1 MLKKAVSFLLLE
13 IRKMS
18 NPLKVVLV
26 STFFHPV
33 TGGVES
39 QVKEIAEALSE
50 DGFDVKVFASNSNR
64 NGTKIAEKTSKVGN
78 ISIYRFN
85 TWFSLSKFHK
95 VFPGILVALFKAD
108 FDVVHVHGI
117 RKPEFYFALLVCK
130 IRKKKIV
137 LTTHNPFTA
146 DGFRQSG
153 LTQILRWHDKTIGR
167 WFTKYADKIIYITA
181 SEKEILESRFGIIN
195 ASRLIHI
202 PNGINK
208 LYFEPSKLDRQEVLE
223 GIPQLREKW
232 DGVVLA
238 ACRMNEVKGLQNL
251 EIAIKSLPKVLFIFA
266 GGDDGYLGKLK
277 GMYRNYPNVVFT
289 EKYIKSEMLRSLMDF
304 ADVFV
309 LPSLHEPFGLTIV
322 EAAAAGLPV
331 IATNVGG
338 PKEILDDT
346 FALFLDPTD
355 QMGWAKQ
362 IKLFV
367 SNKQMRKE
375 KSEAG
380 KIFVQKFRW
389 ENVIKQLE
397 NVYYSSPE
405 NLEKD
410 FDM

>member
-1 MLKKAVSFLLLE
+1 
-13 IRKMS
+13 MS
-18 NPLKVVLV
+18 NPLKVILV

-39 QVKEIAEALSE
+39 QVKEIAEALAE
-50 DGFDVKVFASNSNR
+50 DGFDVKVFTSNSNR
-64 NGTKIAEKTSKVGN
+64 NGTKIAEKSSKLGN

-95 VFPGILVALFKAD
+95 LFPGIFFALLKAD
-108 FDVVHVHGI
+108 FDIVHVHGI

-130 IRKKKIV
+130 IRKRKIV

-146 DGFRQSG
+146 DGFRQSS
-153 LTQILRWHDKTIGR
+153 LTRILKWHDKTIGR

-181 SEKEILESRFGIIN
+181 SEKEILKSRFDIN
-195 ASRLIHI
+195 PSRLIHI

-208 LYFEPSKLDRQEVLE
+208 LYFEPSKLDKQEVLE
-223 GIPQLREKW
+223 GILLLKEEW
-232 DGVVLA
+232 DGVVIA

-251 EIAIKSLPKVLFIFA
+251 EKAIISLPKVLFVFA

-289 EKYIKSEMLRSLMDF
+289 EKYIKSEMLRSLMDL

-322 EAAAAGLPV
+322 EAVAAGLPV

-355 QMGWAKQ
+355 QTGWARQ
-362 IKLFV
+362 IKRYI
-367 SNKQMRKE
+367 SNKQMLKE

-389 ENVIKQLE
+389 TNIIRQLE
-397 NVYYSSPE
+397 NVYYSLPE

-410 FDM
+410 LDM